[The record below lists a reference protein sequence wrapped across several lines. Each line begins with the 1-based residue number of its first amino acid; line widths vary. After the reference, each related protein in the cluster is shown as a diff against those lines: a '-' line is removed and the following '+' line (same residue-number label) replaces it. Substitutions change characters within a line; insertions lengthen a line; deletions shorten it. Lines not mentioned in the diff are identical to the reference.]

1 MSEYL
6 TARQVVNKLRQG
18 RVMKISEA
26 YFSQLVAAGVIP
38 YHTIPGKRRKFYLYS
53 ETKEAILSA
62 RDPSREA
69 QRQANERKRNE
80 GTAAALGRLIECG
93 FKADQFTIPD
103 TADPEEVTCELTH
116 INTVN
121 SVLLYLARDLFRVL
135 PESLHDA
142 AAVVLLEH
150 AISRDDVQD
159 TIEILG
165 EEE

>member
-26 YFSQLVAAGVIP
+26 YFSQLVAAGVVP
-38 YHTIPGKRRKFYLYS
+38 YHTLPGKRRKFYRYD
-53 ETKEAILSA
+53 EAKEAILGA
-62 RDPSREA
+62 RDPSRES

-80 GTAAALGRLIECG
+80 GTAAALGQLIECD
-93 FKADQFTIPD
+93 FKADQFTIPT

-121 SVLLYLARDLFRVL
+121 TILLQVAYDLFQVL

-150 AISRDDVQD
+150 TISREDVQD
-159 TIEILG
+159 AIEILG